1 MAHNYLKWKM
11 SIKLIYR
18 HFFMSW
24 THSFY
29 GIMLFQMDINLS
41 LGTELS
47 AIKPYVSA
55 I

>member
-1 MAHNYLKWKM
+1 MENVDKINLSA
-11 SIKLIYR
+11 
-18 HFFMSW
+18 FFMSW

-41 LGTELS
+41 FGTELS